1 MRKLAPS
8 RASAPYVVVLD
19 AGAFIAFE
27 RRNRVMIHLAQA
39 LLRDEAHLVTSAGV
53 LAEVWRDPQKQGG
66 LAYFLGH
73 VHVADLTRS
82 VARLLGRMMA
92 IAKTNDVVDAQ
103 IVHLA
108 RVHQCAVL
116 TSDPKDLQRLDPGIR
131 IERV

>member
-8 RASAPYVVVLD
+8 KAGAPYVVVLD

-27 RRNRVMIHLAQA
+27 RGNRVMIHLVQA

-53 LAEVWRDPQKQGG
+53 LAQVWRDPQKQGA
-66 LAYFLGH
+66 LAYFLRH
-73 VHVADLTRS
+73 VHVADLTATA
-82 VARLLGRMMA
+82 ARLLGRMMA
-92 IAKTNDVVDAQ
+92 IAKTNDVVDAH

-108 RVHQCAVL
+108 RFHQCAVL

-131 IERV
+131 VERV